1 VQNLLTTAIAASYSL
16 GVMARAL
23 KPAKPAPA
31 RGPLVEWSVAGVTKL
46 RPVTGTMT
54 RKEFERAVR
63 DSFEMVGGRDYL
75 AHLAQHDPGTYA
87 RYATKLI
94 SERQEHTGLDGGAI
108 RIVASPADEAL

>member
-1 VQNLLTTAIAASYSL
+1 
-16 GVMARAL
+16 MARAL
-23 KPAKPAPA
+23 KPQPAKPAPTA